1 MRALRADDPEELGGH
16 RLLARLGAGGMGV
29 VYLARAGDGT
39 LVALKVIRPEHA
51 ANPAFRARFR
61 REVRLAT
68 GLAGRWVV
76 PVTAA
81 DAEAR
86 APWLAT
92 AFVPGPALVEA
103 VDGYGPL
110 PPYAVSALGARLADA
125 LAEVH
130 AAGLVHRDV
139 KPGNVLLALD
149 GPRLIDFGIAHD
161 SGATALT
168 APDAVIGTPG
178 YLAPEQI
185 RAGGRAGPAS
195 DVFALGCVLAYAAT
209 GRRPYG
215 TGNAAAVL
223 YRTVHEAPDLTG
235 LEVLPRGLRTAIT
248 ACLAKAPDGRPTAAG
263 LRTALAAGPGAGEPG
278 AAGGPQAAAVPE
290 PTRPSAG
297 PAEGPVDPRVPAPPT
312 PDAATRI
319 LRDREAG
326 PASETLPYEATEAA
340 VHGMARRPETDGPAR
355 ERRAVA
361 EDGPGDPES
370 DGDEGADGSSAAG
383 LPGEAADPPGP
394 GDGSAGM
401 SGADGADGAGD
412 GRAPG
417 VRAAADRPADA
428 GPPPAARPATGAAA
442 SDGAGDPGLPRAP
455 AADRPRDRAPR
466 IPAAAPPAPVA
477 GLPADPR
484 DWLPS
489 PVLRLVAERSA
500 RALDPPPRQ
509 SALAVVVPEAV
520 DTTAAGR
527 RGTTRRRFLVVGG
540 SAAAVLAAS
549 GAGAAALFASRGG
562 SDDTDAGAAQRL
574 PTHAIALHA
583 ALTGDQQ
590 AVGTAH
596 ERGARLAVAQHNA
609 RDDARYRLSLIPYDD
624 RGDPGWA
631 ADVARQVRGERSVRA
646 VLGPTTVATLRAAAP
661 LYGEESLAAVNVSV
675 DTDAADVGRTEALSL
690 IGTRVSGAYQTHPV
704 LDYLT
709 RVHGVVRTAVVQDEE
724 AGGAVQGVV
733 DTLRE
738 SPPGEGESSIHP
750 VAADGFGA
758 AVAAALARRPEAV
771 VYAGASPERAASCAR
786 ALAAAGFDG
795 PRTSFEPVM
804 RPAFLR
810 EAGAAAEGWVFG
822 APYTAAEQAT
832 SRAARAFTAAY
843 RERYDTP
850 PPRWAAEAHDAVG
863 LIAAALDA
871 LGGGAEIVPG
881 QIAERIVEVSYAGV
895 AKPLRFTPDLVH
907 TLEPNKA
914 AFLYEARGGAFRF
927 LGRHD
932 QVT

>member
-1 MRALRADDPEELGGH
+1 MRALRADDPDELGGH

-68 GLAGRWVV
+68 GLTGRWVV

-110 PPYAVSALGARLADA
+110 PPYAVSALGARLAEA

-185 RAGGRAGPAS
+185 RAGGRAGPPS

-209 GRRPYG
+209 ARRPYG
-215 TGNAAAVL
+215 TGNPAAVL
-223 YRTVHEAPDLTG
+223 YRTVHEAPDLAG
-235 LEVLPRGLRTAIT
+235 LEVLPRGLRAAIT
-248 ACLAKAPDGRPTAAG
+248 ACLAKAPDDRPTAAE
-263 LRTALAAGPGAGEPG
+263 LRTALAAEPG
-278 AAGGPQAAAVPE
+278 AAASRAPGDASAA
-290 PTRPSAG
+290 
-297 PAEGPVDPRVPAPPT
+297 PAEGPVDPRVPAPPP
-312 PDAATRI
+312 PDAATRV
-319 LRDREAG
+319 LRDQVAGEAGEGG

-340 VHGMARRPETDGPAR
+340 GHGAAGRWTEADELAG
-355 ERRAVA
+355 ERRAVDDRGA
-361 EDGPGDPES
+361 GGRESGGNADDPQGRE
-370 DGDEGADGSSAAG
+370 
-383 LPGEAADPPGP
+383 
-394 GDGSAGM
+394 DGSADGPPAADGAGEARP
-401 SGADGADGAGD
+401 SGARAADGAGD
-412 GRAPG
+412 PRLPRA
-417 VRAAADRPADA
+417 RAADRP
-428 GPPPAARPATGAAA
+428 
-442 SDGAGDPGLPRAP
+442 GDP
-455 AADRPRDRAPR
+455 APR
-466 IPAAAPPAPVA
+466 IPAAPPPAPVA
-477 GLPADPR
+477 GLPAGPH

-509 SALAVVVPEAV
+509 SALAGAAPPGAA
-520 DTTAAGR
+520 DTVTAGR
-527 RGTTRRRFLVVGG
+527 HGPSRRRFLVGG
-540 SAAAVLAAS
+540 AAAVLTAA
-549 GAGAAALFASRGG
+549 GGGAAALFRDGNGGGDGGASP
-562 SDDTDAGAAQRL
+562 RL
-574 PTHAIALHA
+574 PTHPIALHA
-583 ALTGDQQ
+583 ALTGDQS
-590 AVGTAH
+590 AVGVAH
-596 ERGARLAVAQHNA
+596 ERGARLAVALHNA
-609 RDDARYRLSLIPYDD
+609 RDGARYRLALVPYDD
-624 RGDPGWA
+624 RGDPGRA
-631 ADVARQVRGERSVRA
+631 EDVARQVLGERSFRA
-646 VLGPTTVATLRAAAP
+646 VLGPTTAGTLRAALP

-675 DTDAADVGRTEALSL
+675 DTEAVGVGRTDAPSL
-690 IGTRVSGAYQTHPV
+690 VGTRLSGAYHTHPV

-709 RVHGVVRTAVVQDEE
+709 RVRGVVRTAVVQDAA
-724 AGGAVQGVV
+724 AGGEVQGVV

-738 SPPGEGESSIHP
+738 SPPGEGEASFHP
-750 VAADGFGA
+750 VAAADGFGA
-758 AVAAALARRPEAV
+758 AVTAALARRPEAV
-771 VYAGASPERAASCAR
+771 VYAGASPGRAASCAR

-832 SRAARAFTAAY
+832 SKAARAFTAAY
-843 RERYDTP
+843 RERYDGP
-850 PPRWAAEAHDAVG
+850 PPRWAAEAYDAVG

-871 LGGGAEIVPG
+871 LGGGTEIVPG
-881 QIAERIVEVSYAGV
+881 QVAERIVEVSHAGV
-895 AKPLRFTPDLVH
+895 AKPLRFTADLVH
-907 TLEPNKA
+907 MLEPSRT
-914 AFLYEARGGAFRF
+914 AFLYEAHNGAFRF